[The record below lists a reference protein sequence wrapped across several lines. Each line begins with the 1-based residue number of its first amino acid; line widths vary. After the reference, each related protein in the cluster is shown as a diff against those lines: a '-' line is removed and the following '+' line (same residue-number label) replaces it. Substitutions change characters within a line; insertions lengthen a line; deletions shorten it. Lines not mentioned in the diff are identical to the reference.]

1 MASAAAPVGLRG
13 ELGAVFQQA
22 LDAAYPDANDT
33 VVLMPC
39 NNPKF
44 GEIHG
49 LVAWEVGRSWSAGF
63 SLARCWPAVEGQR
76 PCRICGSYGMCEWQR
91 M

>member
-13 ELGAVFQQA
+13 ELGAVFQKA

-49 LVAWEVGRSWSAGF
+49 LLVWDLGSA
-63 SLARCWPAVEGQR
+63 
-76 PCRICGSYGMCEWQR
+76 
-91 M
+91 